1 MKLLRTSFVVLVL
14 VGLMLGSQGC
24 VIAKAQGKLLFPA
37 TRVISFTP
45 DIMAWKYENIY
56 LEVDGEKTNAWFI
69 PVENARGTLLFSHGN
84 AGNIGDRLDSVQ
96 IFRNLGLNVMIYDYG
111 GYGLSAGKAS
121 EQRCYADSRA
131 AWKYLAEEKGIPA
144 DEIVLFGRSLGGG
157 VATNLATEVKPAC
170 LILESSFMSTVTM
183 ARKSFPY
190 LPVNLLLRHR
200 FDNETKI
207 QIITSPVLIIHSA
220 QDELIPFHHGEGLFK
235 VANEPKTFLQI
246 KGGHNDGFMISETEY
261 VKGIN
266 SFLRQFL
273 GGLESEEPSEEPVRQ
288 GS

>member
-1 MKLLRTSFVVLVL
+1 MLFAAIRIVLLVYGSLVL
-14 VGLMLGSQGC
+14 IMYF
-24 VIAKAQGKLLFPA
+24 AQGKLLFPA
-37 TRVISFTP
+37 TRSVSFTP
-45 DIMAWKYENIY
+45 EVMGWEYEDIN
-56 LEVDGEKTNAWFI
+56 LDVDGEKTNAWFV
-69 PVENARGTLLFSHGN
+69 PVENAKGTLLFSHGN
-84 AGNIGDRLDSVQ
+84 AGNIGDRLDSIQ

-111 GYGLSAGKAS
+111 GYGLSTGKAS

-131 AWKYLAEEKGIPA
+131 AWKYLSEEKGIPTN
-144 DEIVLFGRSLGGG
+144 EIVLFGRSLGGG

-261 VKGIN
+261 VRGID
-266 SFLRQFL
+266 SFLKQFL
-273 GGLESEEPSEEPVRQ
+273 SGKEPEELIERDQAS
-288 GS
+288 